1 MTAAHVGLHLCEAVE
16 EAHCSLLA
24 PELDDTRE
32 PHDIAGLDTEPAL
45 PPGIEKSLVS
55 PRQLVATHEPG
66 VISDAEI
73 RKPVGHPAAMG
84 RDRLGDE
91 IGEVRS
97 VELGEDAFARHL
109 LEVGADRFDGI
120 ELEAATACFGDGA
133 LRNLFAVRAPQVHLD
148 AVLLLECL

>member
-66 VISDAEI
+66 VISAAEI
-73 RKPVGHPAAMG
+73 RKPGGHPAAMG
-84 RDRLGDE
+84 RAPRGAAVSAGRAHE
-91 IGEVRS
+91 GVRY
-97 VELGEDAFARHL
+97 
-109 LEVGADRFDGI
+109 
-120 ELEAATACFGDGA
+120 
-133 LRNLFAVRAPQVHLD
+133 
-148 AVLLLECL
+148 